1 LTAKKCESVFAL
13 AMKGILIMT
22 DLVDIAQLVDVTA
35 TLVAL
40 PLQPEHRP
48 GVVANFDRIVTL
60 AQLVMDFP
68 LPPEIE
74 AAPVFEP

>member
-1 LTAKKCESVFAL
+1 
-13 AMKGILIMT
+13 MKGILIMT

-35 TLVAL
+35 ALVDL